1 MWFKY
6 RAVSKTGQPIEGVYE
21 AESSNDV
28 VAMLKDKK
36 YYPVSVEEKKVNE
49 NRNISFPKK
58 ISKKD
63 MGVFCR
69 QFYTM
74 FNSGISIV
82 KCLDIL
88 SIQTENK
95 KLRLGLNSVCENV
108 QEGLSISEAMKKEEK
123 IFPSLLINM
132 VEAGEVSGNLD
143 TIMERMASHYEKE
156 NKIENKI
163 KNAFI
168 YPAILSIVTIGVVIF
183 LIVVVMP
190 TFIGMFE
197 SNGALL
203 PLPTRILLSISNSIK
218 NFWYL
223 YILIIGLAVGSLNA
237 YKKTVS
243 GKLFFDGLK
252 IRLPIIKDFNIKVI
266 TSRFAR
272 TLSTLMFSGIPLI
285 QSLDVVEKVLENSVI
300 SDKFEI
306 VKENIKK
313 GIPLSQTID
322 DTNIFSPMVVS
333 MIKVGEES
341 GSIDEILDKTA
352 DFYDE
357 EVETSLQ
364 RMTTMLEPLL
374 IVFMALIVGFIVI
387 AMAMPMFDM
396 VNTIKM

>member
-168 YPAILSIVTIGVVIF
+168 YPAVLSIVTIGVVIF

>member
-168 YPAILSIVTIGVVIF
+168 YPAVLSIVTIGVVIF

-272 TLSTLMFSGIPLI
+272 TLSTLMSSGIPLI

>member
-272 TLSTLMFSGIPLI
+272 TLSTLMSSGIPLI

>member
-49 NRNISFPKK
+49 NRNISFSKK

>member
-49 NRNISFPKK
+49 NRNISFSKK

-223 YILIIGLAVGSLNA
+223 YILIIGLVVGSLNA

-322 DTNIFSPMVVS
+322 DINVFSPMVVS

>member
-49 NRNISFPKK
+49 NRNISFSKK

-168 YPAILSIVTIGVVIF
+168 YPAVLSIVTIGVVIF

-272 TLSTLMFSGIPLI
+272 TLSTLMSSGIPLI

>member
-1 MWFKY
+1 
-6 RAVSKTGQPIEGVYE
+6 
-21 AESSNDV
+21 
-28 VAMLKDKK
+28 
-36 YYPVSVEEKKVNE
+36 
-49 NRNISFPKK
+49 
-58 ISKKD
+58 
-63 MGVFCR
+63 
-69 QFYTM
+69 M

-168 YPAILSIVTIGVVIF
+168 YPAVLSIVTIGVVIF

-272 TLSTLMFSGIPLI
+272 TLSTLMSSGIPLI

>member
-1 MWFKY
+1 
-6 RAVSKTGQPIEGVYE
+6 
-21 AESSNDV
+21 
-28 VAMLKDKK
+28 
-36 YYPVSVEEKKVNE
+36 
-49 NRNISFPKK
+49 
-58 ISKKD
+58 
-63 MGVFCR
+63 
-69 QFYTM
+69 
-74 FNSGISIV
+74 
-82 KCLDIL
+82 
-88 SIQTENK
+88 
-95 KLRLGLNSVCENV
+95 
-108 QEGLSISEAMKKEEK
+108 
-123 IFPSLLINM
+123 
-132 VEAGEVSGNLD
+132 
-143 TIMERMASHYEKE
+143 
-156 NKIENKI
+156 
-163 KNAFI
+163 
-168 YPAILSIVTIGVVIF
+168 
-183 LIVVVMP
+183 
-190 TFIGMFE
+190 
-197 SNGALL
+197 
-203 PLPTRILLSISNSIK
+203 
-218 NFWYL
+218 
-223 YILIIGLAVGSLNA
+223 LAVGSLNA

>member
-49 NRNISFPKK
+49 NRNISFSKK

-168 YPAILSIVTIGVVIF
+168 YPAVLSIVTIGVVIF

-272 TLSTLMFSGIPLI
+272 TLSTLMSSGILLI

>member
-49 NRNISFPKK
+49 NRNISFSKK

-272 TLSTLMFSGIPLI
+272 TLSTLMSSGIPLI